1 MYQDTR
7 RLDFHA
13 LGREIKR
20 KREEKG
26 WTQEYLAQLV
36 DRTPRSIMYIENRGQ
51 HPSLNTFYQLVTLLE
66 ISVDQFFYPTNESS
80 GSDRRKHIDVLLNSM
95 DEKEL
100 TVMAATADGL
110 RRAREAVEV

>member
-20 KREEKG
+20 KREAKG

-51 HPSLNTFYQLVTLLE
+51 HPSLNTFYQLVTLLD
-66 ISVDQFFYPTNESS
+66 ISVDQFFYPEQQTGES
-80 GSDRRKHIDVLLNSM
+80 DCRKHIEILLNAM
-95 DEKEL
+95 DTKEL
-100 TVMAATADGL
+100 TIMETVAEGIQK
-110 RRAREAVEV
+110 ARGMESK

>member
-1 MYQDTR
+1 MRMYQDTR

-36 DRTPRSIMYIENRGQ
+36 DRTHALSCILKTGVSIQ
-51 HPSLNTFYQLVTLLE
+51 V
-66 ISVDQFFYPTNESS
+66 
-80 GSDRRKHIDVLLNSM
+80 
-95 DEKEL
+95 
-100 TVMAATADGL
+100 
-110 RRAREAVEV
+110 